1 MATMSKCKVCDY
13 SEGEDSV
20 NIYDVNNNCNRC
32 GAYVYDQHAKKC
44 EYYVNES
51 LSQFLRRIWKESPE
65 VSA

>member
-1 MATMSKCKVCDY
+1 MMATMSVK
-13 SEGEDSV
+13 
-20 NIYDVNNNCNRC
+20 IYDVNNNCNRC

-44 EYYVNES
+44 AHYVDES